1 MTTHLGP
8 QRIAFIGMGNRARAH
23 LRTVLRW
30 FPDRAAVVG
39 AADAGLT
46 GEHFTRH
53 PLAVVGWPDE
63 IPVDRRFAEYRELLA
78 LPDVDAVVIA
88 TPEVSHLELAV
99 AALDAGKA
107 VLLEKAAVVSLE
119 EAERLYER
127 LTRGG
132 GRFQLAL
139 NLRHHEVV
147 RTMRRLVEARAI
159 GRVVSAT
166 AHVNAGHAWGSG
178 VFRRFHRN
186 ASLDGD
192 VVLSKLTHDSD
203 VLHHVLGT
211 YVETVTGVAEK
222 TTFVPRPGAGTH
234 CRECAITAEC
244 HEYVD
249 ALATRES
256 QLDDEQRMAY
266 RLTPADVCPYTA
278 PSTSHDTASFSG
290 VYASGAAFSMV
301 FTTAGPVYQR
311 RYHLNGTGGEIVAT
325 IGGREGHRVTVHTI
339 GAPAVDVPIDV
350 GATAVGGHGGA
361 DPRLWE
367 SFLDYLDGGVCEP
380 AEPEAVLSSVML
392 PIGGLRA
399 AADGRALKLGE
410 WYRRVVAEEMIEG
423 AVALHEKVGR
433 R

>member
-1 MTTHLGP
+1 MIELRMQTVPPFQPH
-8 QRIAFIGMGNRARAH
+8 RIAFIGVGSRARGH
-23 LRTVLRW
+23 LRTLQRG
-30 FPDRAAVVG
+30 FSDRAVVVG

-46 GEHFTRH
+46 GEHFTAH
-53 PLAVVGWPDE
+53 PLPVSGWPDVV
-63 IPVDRRFAEYRELLA
+63 PADRRFSDYQELLA
-78 LPDVDAVVIA
+78 LPDVEAVVIA

-107 VLLEKAAVVSLE
+107 VFLEKAAVVSLK
-119 EAERLYER
+119 EAERLYAR
-127 LTRGG
+127 LRVGG

-147 RTMRRLVEARAI
+147 RTMRRLVAARAI

-166 AHVNAGHAWGSG
+166 AHVNTGHGWGSG

-186 ASLDGD
+186 AAIDGD

-211 YVETVTGVAEK
+211 YVEYVTGTAEK
-222 TTFVPRPGAGTH
+222 TTFVPRPGAGAF

-249 ALATRES
+249 VFATRES
-256 QLDDEQRMAY
+256 RLDHDGRLMHG
-266 RLTPADVCPYTA
+266 LTPADVCPYTS

-290 VYASGAAFSMV
+290 VYASGAVFSMV

-311 RYHLNGTGGEIVAT
+311 RYHLNGTRGELVAT
-325 IGGREGHRVTVHTI
+325 IGGREGSRVTVHPL
-339 GAPAVDVPIDV
+339 GAPPSVIEIDA
-350 GATAVGGHGGA
+350 GGTAATVGGHGGA

-367 SFLDYLDGGVCEP
+367 LFLDYLDSGVSEP
-380 AEPEAVLSSVML
+380 VEPEAVLSTVML
-392 PIGGLRA
+392 PIGGLQA
-399 AADGRALKLGE
+399 AAERRTLELGG
-410 WYRRVVAEEMIEG
+410 WYRGIVAP
-423 AVALHEKVGR
+423 AKA
-433 R
+433 

>member
-1 MTTHLGP
+1 MTTSHNR

-30 FPDRAAVVG
+30 FPDRTVVVG

-46 GEHFTRH
+46 GDHFTRH
-53 PLAVVGWPDE
+53 PLPVAGWPDAVPE
-63 IPVDRRFAEYRELLA
+63 DRRFAHHRDLLA
-78 LPDVDAVVIA
+78 LPDVDAVLIA
-88 TPEVSHLELAV
+88 TPEVSHLELTE

-107 VLLEKAAVVSLE
+107 VLLEKAAVVSLD
-119 EAERLYER
+119 EAERLYQR

-132 GRFQLAL
+132 DRFQLAL

-159 GRVVSAT
+159 GRIVSAT
-166 AHVNAGHAWGSG
+166 AHVNAGHTWGSG

-186 ASLDGD
+186 AALDGD
-192 VVLSKLTHDSD
+192 LVLSKLTHDSD

-211 YVETVTGVAEK
+211 YVESVSGVAEK
-222 TTFVPRPGAGTH
+222 TTFIPRPGAGAY

-249 ALATRES
+249 VTATRES
-256 QLDDEQRMAY
+256 RLDHERRLALG
-266 RLTPADVCPYTA
+266 LTPADICPYTA
-278 PSTSHDTASFSG
+278 PSTSHDTAAFNG
-290 VYASGAAFSMV
+290 VYASGAAFSIV
-301 FTTAGPVYQR
+301 FTTAGPVYER

-325 IGGREGHRVTVHTI
+325 IGGREGHRVTVHTL
-339 GAPAVDVPIDV
+339 GAPAAEVPIDA
-350 GATAVGGHGGA
+350 GATASGGHGGA

-367 SFLDYLDGGVCEP
+367 SFLDYLDSGVQEP
-380 AEPEAVLSSVML
+380 AEPAAVLSSVML

-399 AADGRALKLGE
+399 AAERRTIDLGG
-410 WYRRVVAEEMIEG
+410 WYRRLTSGTYISAE
-423 AVALHEKVGR
+423 APAR
-433 R
+433 